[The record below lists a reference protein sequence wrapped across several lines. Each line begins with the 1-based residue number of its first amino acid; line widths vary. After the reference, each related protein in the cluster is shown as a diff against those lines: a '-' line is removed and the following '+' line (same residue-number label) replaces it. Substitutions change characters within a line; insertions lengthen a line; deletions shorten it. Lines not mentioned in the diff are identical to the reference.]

1 MTNNNNMFNI
11 GEWSEISLM
20 YSTLY
25 QPSQEPARTTL
36 RELVYAVFFVFSITF
51 FVIYLLDLYP
61 EVRIA
66 NADTVVAEEVEL
78 ANTPN
83 GAKVSSSSA
92 LDVRTAVPE
101 DSGLPHRIV
110 ISKINV
116 DVAVLNPTSSK
127 ISVLDQ
133 ALLSGAARYPT
144 SSTLAENG
152 NILIFG
158 HSSSRAVVRNQ
169 NFKAFNRVSEL
180 VEGDTI
186 RVFSKDREYVFR
198 VDTVVSVKAEDGVV
212 YLEPGIKKLTIVTC
226 NSFGDKSDRFMV
238 EASFVGSYP
247 L

>member
-1 MTNNNNMFNI
+1 
-11 GEWSEISLM
+11 M
-20 YSTLY
+20 YTTPY
-25 QPSQEPARTTL
+25 QPSSETARTTL

-66 NADTVVAEEVEL
+66 NADELVTEEVEL
-78 ANTPN
+78 ANEPN
-83 GAKVSSSSA
+83 GSKVNRSGA
-92 LDVRTAVPE
+92 LDGRTTVPE
-101 DSGLPHRIV
+101 DAGLPHRIV
-110 ISKINV
+110 ISKIGV

-180 VEGDTI
+180 TEGDTI
-186 RVFSKDREYVFR
+186 RVFSKDREYLFR
-198 VDTVVSVKAEDGVV
+198 VDTVVSVKAEDGIV

-226 NSFGDKSDRFMV
+226 NSLGDKSDRFMV
-238 EASFVGSYP
+238 EATFVGSYP